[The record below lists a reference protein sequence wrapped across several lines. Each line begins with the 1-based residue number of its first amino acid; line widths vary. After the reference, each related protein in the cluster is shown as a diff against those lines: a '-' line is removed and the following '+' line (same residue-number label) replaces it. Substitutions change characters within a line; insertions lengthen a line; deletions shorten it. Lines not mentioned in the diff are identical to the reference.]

1 MPPRAA
7 VPELALMEPSARVMA
22 LMEPSEPGQ
31 ASARVF

>member
-7 VPELALMEPSARVMA
+7 EPELALMEPSEPELA
-22 LMEPSEPGQ
+22 LMGQSEPGR